1 MDGEGSVKIVL
12 SAESE
17 YASALKEMVG
27 ALKSAIP
34 LIEKIQKTFDGIKR
48 PVKTAT
54 KAIKEHTGALGKLGA
69 SIKRIAFYRAI
80 RSAMKAITQ
89 SFREGV
95 NNLVEYSKAL
105 GNIDSAHAVSTMNE
119 FATTALYVKNSLGAM
134 LMPVLQALLPLVN
147 AIADAFVAAANAVNQ
162 LFHALKGEGTFTRA
176 KKYATEYGDALG
188 GAAGK
193 AKEFKKQIFGFDE
206 LNIFNAPSAG
216 GGGGGSGMDYSEM
229 FEEATVDRWLK
240 NLIDDGKWESIGSI
254 LAAKVNGIVDK
265 FDAEKFGENLGN
277 KLQAAIGFGYGFITG
292 LEFDDAGEK
301 LGEVLNGIVKK
312 VNGKEIG
319 AIVAGLITGAIDF
332 GMGLV
337 KKFNFAEAT
346 RKLSDVI
353 IGFFDH
359 LSKWLDRVDWV
370 EFGATFY
377 TKVKEAVT
385 GIKFDE
391 IANSFFGFLG
401 DAIRSAWELAT
412 GFVSSLANDISTY
425 FSGKAEECGGS
436 TVLGFFKGIHDIF
449 SGIVNWVYTNVFL
462 PFWNALTGG
471 EGFNIVNGESLALVS
486 VGKGIVSGILNPI
499 AAPFRSIVS
508 WVAEHIVIPF
518 VSAAE
523 EKFDIVAGE
532 STSLKIIGE
541 AVIKGFF
548 AGLKAA
554 WTSVADWISTKVSA
568 IKTTF
573 RSIIDGIKNFKAE
586 SPRMLDVG
594 VSAGLY
600 AEGGQPQTGTLF
612 WAGEAGAEL
621 IGQVGGKT
629 TVTTHDQFSEGMSEI
644 MDNTNTVIMQA
655 AQGIV
660 QAVLSKDMT
669 VINNISDRAIVNAYD
684 RGKRL
689 GGTGLAVG
697 SGIV

>member
-12 SAESE
+12 SAEAQ

-48 PVKTAT
+48 PVKAAT
-54 KAIKEHTGALGKLGA
+54 KAIKEHTGALGKFAA

-80 RSAMKAITQ
+80 RSAMKTITQ

-95 NNLVEYSKAL
+95 NNLVQYSQAL

-206 LNIFNAPSAG
+206 LNIFNSPSSGGSG
-216 GGGGGSGMDYSEM
+216 GGTGMDYSEM
-229 FEEATVDRWLK
+229 FEEASVDRWLK

-254 LAAKVNGIVDK
+254 VAAKVNGIVDR

-277 KLQAAIGFGYGFITG
+277 KLQAAIGFGYGFLTG

-301 LGEVLNGIVKK
+301 LGDVLNGIVKR

-319 AIVAGLITGAIDF
+319 AIVATLITGAIDS

-337 KKFNFAEAT
+337 KTFNFAEAT
-346 RKLSDVI
+346 GKLSDVI
-353 IGFFDH
+353 IGFFDQ
-359 LSKWLDRVDWV
+359 LSKWLDMVDWK

-377 TKVKEAVT
+377 QKVKDAVT
-385 GIKFDE
+385 GIKFGE
-391 IANSFFGFLG
+391 IADSFFGFLG
-401 DAIRSAWELAT
+401 DAIRSAWELGK
-412 GFVSSLANDISTY
+412 GFVSSLAHDITDY
-425 FSGKAEECGGS
+425 FNGKAEECGGD
-436 TVLGFFKGIHDIF
+436 TVMGFFKGILDIWKGIHD
-449 SGIVNWVYTNVFL
+449 WVYNHVFL

-471 EGFNIVNGESLALVS
+471 NGFNIVGGEAIALES
-486 VGKGIVSGILNPI
+486 VGKGIVNGILNPI
-499 AAPFRSIVS
+499 AAPFRSIVA
-508 WVAEHIVIPF
+508 WVSEHIVIPF
-518 VSAAE
+518 VSAG
-523 EKFDIVAGE
+523 EKEFEIVAGE
-532 STSLKIIGE
+532 SATLKDIGK
-541 AVIKGFF
+541 AVIAGFF

-568 IKTTF
+568 VKTTF
-573 RSIIDGIKNFKAE
+573 RSIIDGVKNFKGE

-594 VSAGLY
+594 VPAGLY
-600 AEGGQPQTGTLF
+600 AEGGQPQTGSLF

-621 IGQVGGKT
+621 VGQVGGRT

-644 MDNTNTVIMQA
+644 MDGTNSVIMQA
-655 AQGIV
+655 ANALIQAIQSKPVPSIRIGDRDIV
-660 QAVLSKDMT
+660 SM
-669 VINNISDRAIVNAYD
+669 YD
-684 RGKRL
+684 RGKTL
-689 GGTGLAVG
+689 AGGALVE
-697 SGIV
+697 